1 MEGLKDRVLP
11 QLGLKIISSRV
22 QCIPRQ
28 VSIQPPELT
37 VSALVPMAKPDEP
50 VKPQT

>member
-1 MEGLKDRVLP
+1 MEGLQRRVLP
-11 QLGLKIISSRV
+11 QLSVKVISSRV

-28 VSIQPPELT
+28 VSIQAPELT

-50 VKPQT
+50 AKPQT